1 MKSGSRPGAPLG
13 GQSTKVLPLP
23 EDPVAVA
30 APAVLAPPLVRA
42 PPRVPLPEKPPPP
55 PLPLLVVVPVPAA
68 PAELV
73 EIVEPV
79 GFDADAEAVVPG
91 RGVPAVAVAP
101 ELPIA
106 GRATAPP
113 DAGKPPRWAALPTA
127 PVVGVALGAVV

>member
-1 MKSGSRPGAPLG
+1 M
-13 GQSTKVLPLP
+13 LPLP
-23 EDPVAVA
+23 ADPVAVA

-55 PLPLLVVVPVPAA
+55 PLPLLVALPVPVT

-79 GFDADAEAVVPG
+79 EFDAGAEDVVPG
-91 RGVPAVAVAP
+91 RGVPVDAIAP
-101 ELPIA
+101 ELPMV
-106 GRATAPP
+106 GSATAPP
-113 DAGKPPRWAALPTA
+113 EAGKPPRWAALPTA